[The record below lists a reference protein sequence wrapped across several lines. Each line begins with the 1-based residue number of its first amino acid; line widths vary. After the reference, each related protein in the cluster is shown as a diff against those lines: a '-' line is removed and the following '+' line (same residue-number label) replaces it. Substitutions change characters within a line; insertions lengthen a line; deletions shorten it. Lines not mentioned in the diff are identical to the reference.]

1 MIARGKR
8 EARRPWIASSLH
20 VWSPERAKS
29 KFKSSWDRV
38 CWARLTNLTSRKR
51 DQDMPQSLSSIL
63 IHLIFSTKNREPL
76 LSPEIDAEL
85 YPYIASIFKAMKSPA
100 LIIDGASDHL
110 HTLFSLSRV
119 VTIAD
124 LVEEVKTES
133 SKWIKTKG
141 QEFRNFHWQNGYGAF
156 SISQSEVATV
166 KRYIR
171 RQKEHHRR
179 VTFQDE
185 YRRFLAAYEVEYDE
199 RYVWD

>member
-1 MIARGKR
+1 
-8 EARRPWIASSLH
+8 
-20 VWSPERAKS
+20 V
-29 KFKSSWDRV
+29 
-38 CWARLTNLTSRKR
+38 
-51 DQDMPQSLSSIL
+51 PQSLSSIL

>member
-1 MIARGKR
+1 M
-8 EARRPWIASSLH
+8 
-20 VWSPERAKS
+20 
-29 KFKSSWDRV
+29 
-38 CWARLTNLTSRKR
+38 
-51 DQDMPQSLSSIL
+51 
-63 IHLIFSTKNREPL
+63 
-76 LSPEIDAEL
+76 SPEIDAEL
-85 YPYIASIFKAMKSPA
+85 YPYIASIFKALKSPA
-100 LIIDGASDHL
+100 LIINGASDHL

>member
-1 MIARGKR
+1 
-8 EARRPWIASSLH
+8 
-20 VWSPERAKS
+20 
-29 KFKSSWDRV
+29 
-38 CWARLTNLTSRKR
+38 
-51 DQDMPQSLSSIL
+51 MPQSLSSIL
-63 IHLIFSTKNREPL
+63 IHLIFSTKNREPS

-166 KRYIR
+166 RRYIR

>member
-1 MIARGKR
+1 M
-8 EARRPWIASSLH
+8 
-20 VWSPERAKS
+20 
-29 KFKSSWDRV
+29 
-38 CWARLTNLTSRKR
+38 
-51 DQDMPQSLSSIL
+51 
-63 IHLIFSTKNREPL
+63 
-76 LSPEIDAEL
+76 SPEIDAEL

-156 SISQSEVATV
+156 SISQSEAATV

-185 YRRFLAAYEVEYDE
+185 YRKFLKAYKVEYDE